1 MSSLNQ
7 KSILM
12 PKLEVNE
19 TGRYGIGVFAGE
31 NINQGQV
38 VKILSGEVIP
48 LDECVKR
55 INEGKLNND
64 DPLQIGKELYIDLD
78 CLSRTFNHSC
88 DPNAGVSKVNEL
100 IALRDIKIGK
110 KITYDYS
117 AVVAPN
123 NPPSE
128 FSMECECGAEC
139 CRGIIGNILTIPK
152 ETLENYRRIQV

>member
-110 KITYDYS
+110 K
-117 AVVAPN
+117 
-123 NPPSE
+123 
-128 FSMECECGAEC
+128 
-139 CRGIIGNILTIPK
+139 
-152 ETLENYRRIQV
+152 